1 MFNFFL
7 CTSLLQHCET
17 FVASHSC
24 ALYSFRS
31 KKNSRK
37 RGNGAKTMKMSK
49 IPDAEVIPVNRE
61 KDDEQRT
68 KSRENKFPHHPIIL
82 PNLPVGRQV
91 PVQIK

>member
-1 MFNFFL
+1 
-7 CTSLLQHCET
+7 
-17 FVASHSC
+17 
-24 ALYSFRS
+24 
-31 KKNSRK
+31 
-37 RGNGAKTMKMSK
+37 MKMSK